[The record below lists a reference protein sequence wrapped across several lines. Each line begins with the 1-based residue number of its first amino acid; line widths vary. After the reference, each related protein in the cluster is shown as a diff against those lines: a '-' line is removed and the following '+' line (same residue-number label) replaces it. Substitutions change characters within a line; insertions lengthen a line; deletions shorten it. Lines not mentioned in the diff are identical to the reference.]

1 MTQELTI
8 IKQENIETIV
18 SAAPQSYQDNKVSRE
33 RCISAGQKLLDA
45 VSKQG
50 MTDELDQQIASYI
63 EKSRKTVKKMNEL
76 RSPVT
81 KLFDDIRKEFTGME
95 NDIDPTKAGTIPYQL
110 QQVRNK
116 YAAKKREEEERRR
129 CEEMARQQA
138 EQARKRLRQDVED
151 DFNNQFA
158 AMLNASINALTNLD
172 NSVTLANYD
181 EIAKKVSEYAVNL
194 PEDFLYN
201 LHTTIRIPAGITVDE
216 VRKVEIETKGML
228 AKKFTEMYSCEM
240 QDNKD
245 YILDRL
251 PSKKA
256 NLERIE
262 KANAEEAARIK
273 AEMEERIR
281 KEAAAKEEE
290 RKRKEEEE
298 RVKAEMER
306 KSSEMEGLF
315 GMQAVVQGYAPKVKV
330 AQKIELL
337 NPDGIMVIL
346 GTWWS
351 KEGCT
356 LTVEELTKMFKKQI
370 TFCEKLAN
378 KDGIYIEDESVNYVE
393 DVKAR

>member
-1 MTQELTI
+1 MAQELTI
-8 IKQENIETIV
+8 VKQENIETIV
-18 SAAPQSYQDNKVSRE
+18 SAAPQSYQENKVSRE
-33 RCISAGQKLLDA
+33 RCISAGQKLLDV
-45 VSKQG
+45 VSQQG
-50 MTDELDQQIASYI
+50 MTDELDQQIATYI

-116 YAAKKREEEERRR
+116 YAAKKREEEERHR

-138 EQARKRLRQDVED
+138 EQARKQLRQDVED
-151 DFNNQFA
+151 DFNNQFT

-194 PEDFLYN
+194 SEDFLYN
-201 LHTTIRIPAGITVDE
+201 LHITIRIPAGITVDE
-216 VRKVEIETKGML
+216 VRNVEIETKEML

-273 AEMEERIR
+273 AEMEERTR

-315 GMQAVVQGYAPKVKV
+315 DMQAVVQGYAPKVKV
-330 AQKIELL
+330 TQKIELL
-337 NPDGIMVIL
+337 NPDGIMAIL

>member
-1 MTQELTI
+1 MAQELTI
-8 IKQENIETIV
+8 VKQENIETIV
-18 SAAPQSYQDNKVSRE
+18 SAAPQSYQENKVSRE
-33 RCISAGQKLLDA
+33 RCISAGQKLLDV
-45 VSKQG
+45 VSQQG
-50 MTDELDQQIASYI
+50 MTDELDQQIATYI

-116 YAAKKREEEERRR
+116 YAAKKREEEERHR

-138 EQARKRLRQDVED
+138 EQARKQLRQDVED
-151 DFNNQFA
+151 DFNNQFT

-194 PEDFLYN
+194 SEDFLYN
-201 LHTTIRIPAGITVDE
+201 LHITIRIPAGITVDE
-216 VRKVEIETKGML
+216 VRNVEIETKEML

-315 GMQAVVQGYAPKVKV
+315 DMQAVVQGYAPKVKV
-330 AQKIELL
+330 TQKIELL
-337 NPDGIMVIL
+337 NPDGIMAIL

-378 KDGIYIEDESVNYVE
+378 KDGIYIEDEGVNYVE